1 MATKAKKLTYD
12 SSTPILVD
20 YAEKDSKGNDITTEY
35 LHTKDLSVN
44 SDDNATVTLKTFTLG
59 GVTYLVNSQD
69 EPLDGTP
76 SILVGGNYST
86 IPTERNF
93 NYGWSG
99 GDGFRKELSVDDP
112 LADVLRQQGISHGI
126 GVDGYK
132 APGTEYAAFNWFGN
146 DSAKEGILYDL
157 IEESVSSKTK
167 MYIGFEFDVYSA
179 AGVFAP
185 DTADKN
191 QIGGAINYTTGV
203 SQLTTNLL
211 PHLVSSTQVNTHVR
225 HYRWYFDLNEF
236 SDLDHINYGFF
247 GYAIAGQYNTVGLEG
262 FSVLITGFKVAFFDT
277 VQEAKNT
284 NIIGDWVD
292 VSTRYVSVSDV
303 TNMINESIASNDM
316 IKPWNNKNYNRAR
329 LSRFFMKYTNKI
341 VDDYNQLSITMVG
354 DSIFGRI
361 EDPTRIGTYY
371 NSGTGTFNEGFPNEL
386 DFTPDMNDGSP
397 NGFNTGHFPP
407 NMWEQTVPFKI
418 LKALQYNDADV
429 KYFNHKATEVTKG
442 GTWVSAFPAGADNIN
457 TLYTTTANSYI
468 ELTIPTGSKF
478 AKFIY
483 SDYGSSSNGAVI
495 QVSFSSNSASFTTD
509 LTSLGITC
517 NKTLSNG
524 QYTCGSYKWGNLCFK
539 GLNPANSYK
548 IRITFISGSKLSVW
562 GFETWSNPRI
572 NVVVTAQGG
581 TIASNHADGLQSGFY
596 SPEYNNSL
604 CVYELP
610 FTNDFGTGIVTH
622 FVGTINDL
630 SMAAPA
636 GQPNGTFYYSA
647 VTGHLTNFNLDVIE
661 GQYVEFDG
669 TSWKIGS
676 TQVQNA
682 LNNYRTN
689 ESKVYESLKNY
700 EKASDLDV
708 LCVVPHISNFAL
720 TRPFMTQEAMSL
732 VKSLCSSN
740 SFAAI
745 DITTYLAYN
754 DSIDDSY
761 TVDQIHLNNKG
772 VGIYESLLLDVLQ
785 LKSFANYPLLTNYPV
800 ATAMNPYSRDDSKY
814 TISASGD
821 TLTIKE
827 NY

>member
-1 MATKAKKLTYD
+1 MAISTKKITYTD
-12 SSTPILVD
+12 NTPILVD
-20 YAEKDSKGNDITTEY
+20 YATNDSQGNNITTEY
-35 LHTKDLSVN
+35 LHVKDLSIN
-44 SDDNATVTLKTFTLG
+44 SVEDATATLKTLTLG

-93 NYGWSG
+93 NFGYSG
-99 GDGFRKELSVDDP
+99 GLGFTRDLPADDP
-112 LADVLRQQGISHGI
+112 LADALRTQGIYK
-126 GVDGYK
+126 GVGVESNGT
-132 APGTEYAAFNWFGN
+132 PGKEYALYQWFGN
-146 DSAKEGILYDL
+146 ESSPEGILYDKL
-157 IEESVSSKTK
+157 NESLSSKTN
-167 MYIGFEFDVYSA
+167 MYIAYEFYIYSKI
-179 AGVFAP
+179 GLFPP
-185 DTADKN
+185 DN
-191 QIGGAINYTTGV
+191 SERNVLGGAIVYKQKTTSLQV
-203 SQLTTNLL
+203 SLL
-211 PHLVSSTQVNTHVR
+211 ATMVTSEQVNEHVK
-225 HYRWYFDLNEF
+225 HYRFYFNLNNIVQPE
-236 SDLDHINYGFF
+236 SILYGFF
-247 GYAIAGQYNTVGLEG
+247 GSAILAQYNTTGINSWDILATGLK
-262 FSVLITGFKVAFFDT
+262 LAFFNT
-277 VQEAKNT
+277 EHEAQT
-284 NIIGDWVD
+284 ENIIGDWVD

-303 TNMINESIASNDM
+303 NNMINESVASNAM

-341 VDDYNQLSITMVG
+341 VDDYNQLTITMAG

-361 EDPTRIGTYY
+361 EDPTRISTYY
-371 NSGTGTFNEGFPNEL
+371 NAGTGTFNEGFPNEL
-386 DFTPDMNDGSP
+386 EFTPDMNEGSD

-429 KYFNHKATEVTKG
+429 KYFNHKAAEVTKS

-495 QVSFSSNSASFTTD
+495 QVSFSLNNAAFTTD

-517 NKTLSNG
+517 NKTLSSG

-548 IRITFISGSKLSVW
+548 IRITFISGTKLSVW

-581 TIASNHADGLQSGFY
+581 TIAANHAAGLQEGFY
-596 SPEYNNSL
+596 SAEYNNSL
-604 CVYELP
+604 CIYELP
-610 FTNDFGTGIVTH
+610 FTNDFGTGIITN
-622 FVGTINDL
+622 FVGTINSLD
-630 SMAAPA
+630 MAAPA

-661 GQYVEFDG
+661 GEYVEFDG

-689 ESKVYESLKNY
+689 ESKVYEALKGY
-700 EKASDLDV
+700 EKTSDLDI
-708 LCVVPHISNFAL
+708 LCVVPHISNFTL
-720 TRPFMTQEAMSL
+720 SRPFMTQEAMSL
-732 VKSLCSSN
+732 IKSLCSSN

-745 DITTYLAYN
+745 DITTYLAYTN
-754 DSIDDSY
+754 SIDDSY

-785 LKSFANYPLLTNYPV
+785 LKSFDNYPLLTDYPV
-800 ATAMNPYSRDDSKY
+800 ATAMNSYSRDDSKY
-814 TISASGD
+814 TISVSGD